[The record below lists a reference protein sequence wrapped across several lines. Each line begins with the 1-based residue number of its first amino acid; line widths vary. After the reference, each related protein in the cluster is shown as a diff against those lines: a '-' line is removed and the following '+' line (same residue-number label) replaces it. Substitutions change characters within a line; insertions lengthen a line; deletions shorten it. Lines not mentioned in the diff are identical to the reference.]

1 MSITLRPDAL
11 PVSELPTQTRKGKPY
26 NPASPENASIKQ
38 KLDNAPGVWHIVG
51 VIDGLNAAEIH
62 RERQAILYQL
72 NGDKRGASVIK
83 QKYHV
88 AIRRYYTNDIT
99 DGTQVKI
106 VYAKRN
112 ELV

>member
-26 NPASPENASIKQ
+26 KPASPEIVSIRQ
-38 KLDNAPGVWHIVG
+38 NLDKAPGVWHIVG
-51 VIDGLNAAEIH
+51 VIDGPDSAAIH
-62 RERQAILYQL
+62 RERQALLYQL
-72 NGDKRGASVIK
+72 NGDKRKTSTAK
-83 QKYHV
+83 QQYHV
-88 AIRRYYTNDIT
+88 AVRQYTNGIT
-99 DGTQVKI
+99 DNTQVKI